1 MELRPNIKQPSFIRF
16 GLKKKELIE
25 HVYISKKKSLDM
37 PKTAWD
43 IMT

>member
-1 MELRPNIKQPSFIRF
+1 MELRPNIKQPAFIRF

-25 HVYISKKKSLDM
+25 HVHISLDM